1 MELASANMA
10 NAETTRTPEGGPYKK
25 RSAVFAAEPALLTTR
40 EERAG
45 GAPGGVRVDQI
56 VTDETP
62 PALRYQPGHPDADAE
77 GYVAYPNVNATAE
90 MIDMLSAA
98 RSYEAS
104 ISVIKTIR
112 SLVTATLNLV
122 R

>member
-1 MELASANMA
+1 M
-10 NAETTRTPEGGPYKK
+10 
-25 RSAVFAAEPALLTTR
+25 
-40 EERAG
+40 
-45 GAPGGVRVDQI
+45 
-56 VTDETP
+56 TDETP